1 MTVKKAKLIPILM
14 CSATL
19 IIGLILLIAGIR
31 DLSFE
36 NKDTKG
42 WETTEGT
49 LVDMNYTGTL
59 TITRQKNRTC
69 RNLYFDLQI

>member
-19 IIGLILLIAGIR
+19 IIGLILLIAGIK

-49 LVDMNYTGTL
+49 LVDY
-59 TITRQKNRTC
+59 K
-69 RNLYFDLQI
+69 LYRDAYYNAAKKPNMPQPIL

>member
-31 DLSFE
+31 DLSLE
-36 NKDTKG
+36 TK
-42 WETTEGT
+42 TQK
-49 LVDMNYTGTL
+49 TGKQ
-59 TITRQKNRTC
+59 RKAHW
-69 RNLYFDLQI
+69 